1 MSSPRAHTQ
10 HAAMMRRPDKDF
22 HSSASSFGTDELSAA
37 KFQRHRKWIL
47 TRVARR
53 RERQKEK
60 RKSYGSFTQVEKKNK
75 KKKLWIINCCV
86 STHFANSWDNEN
98 AYIQVSSLA
107 RGEIFSPFRR
117 TWQISD
123 YLRLVS
129 TRSRTYG
136 WSASAVI
143 VPFLQRVHSLSCE
156 ACPYV

>member
-1 MSSPRAHTQ
+1 METIPPGPVRMLAKAQKNTHSLGQSAENLGGRKWIFDELSSRAHT

-22 HSSASSFGTDELSAA
+22 HSSADELSAA

-60 RKSYGSFTQVEKKNK
+60 RKSYGSFTQVEKK
-75 KKKLWIINCCV
+75 KKKLWIINCRV

-107 RGEIFSPFRR
+107 RGEIFSSFQAHM
-117 TWQISD
+117 TN
-123 YLRLVS
+123 
-129 TRSRTYG
+129 
-136 WSASAVI
+136 
-143 VPFLQRVHSLSCE
+143 
-156 ACPYV
+156 